1 MLRPVGDLDSMT
13 FLITGANTGIGHATA
28 KSLADRGGR
37 LFFAGRSEAKT
48 RPVIDEIKV
57 QTGNDR
63 LEFLALDLGNL
74 DSVQAC
80 AEAFLAQGEPLH
92 VLINNAG
99 MAGRR
104 GTTDSGFEL
113 AFGVNYVGPYL
124 FTSLLLDRLKESAP
138 ARIVNVA
145 SEAHYRVNGIDFEA
159 VRQPTKTRTGFHEYS
174 VSKLA
179 NVLHAQELARRLD
192 GNGVTTYSLH
202 PGVIASDIWR
212 SVPWPIRPLMKLR
225 MRSTEDG
232 ARTSLY
238 CATSPHVAQE
248 SGGYYEDAQRK
259 EPGPAATPQVAA
271 DLWERTTEWLDG
283 RP

>member
-1 MLRPVGDLDSMT
+1 MLRPVGDLDSRT
-13 FLITGANTGIGHATA
+13 FLITGANTGIGRATA
-28 KSLADRGGR
+28 TSLAARGAR
-37 LFFAGRSEAKT
+37 VFLAGRSEANT
-48 RPVIDEIKV
+48 RPVIDEIEA

-63 LEFLALDLGNL
+63 LEFLVLDLGNL

-80 AEAFLAQGEPLH
+80 AEAFLARGEPLH

-124 FTSLLLDRLKESAP
+124 FTSLLLPRLKESAP
-138 ARIVNVA
+138 ARVVNVA
-145 SEAHYRVNGIDFEA
+145 SEAHYRVDGIDFKA

-225 MRSTEDG
+225 MHSTEDG

-238 CATSPHVAQE
+238 CATSPDVAHE

-259 EPGPAATPQVAA
+259 EPGPAATPQLAA
-271 DLWERTTEWLDG
+271 DLWEHTTDWLDQ

>member
-1 MLRPVGDLDSMT
+1 MEGGLGSGGSGDGPGVGVGGCGSGGAGPGGVGGDGVGWGFPAVVTLSLFPGSRRRMLRPVGDLDSMT

-80 AEAFLAQGEPLH
+80 AEAFLARGEPLH

-99 MAGRR
+99 VAGRR

-113 AFGVNYVGPYL
+113 
-124 FTSLLLDRLKESAP
+124 
-138 ARIVNVA
+138 
-145 SEAHYRVNGIDFEA
+145 
-159 VRQPTKTRTGFHEYS
+159 
-174 VSKLA
+174 
-179 NVLHAQELARRLD
+179 
-192 GNGVTTYSLH
+192 
-202 PGVIASDIWR
+202 
-212 SVPWPIRPLMKLR
+212 
-225 MRSTEDG
+225 
-232 ARTSLY
+232 
-238 CATSPHVAQE
+238 
-248 SGGYYEDAQRK
+248 
-259 EPGPAATPQVAA
+259 
-271 DLWERTTEWLDG
+271 
-283 RP
+283 